1 MKSLSILLSIVSSM
15 ILLLTASAPCSARC
29 VGSAPEITVKIV
41 NNTPVASCNVYV
53 LLTHDSSSLG
63 DSVTGIQFDAP
74 TQLSS
79 ISNGQFKTTQLTSGR
94 LIFSYYGP
102 VASNQDPNLASVR
115 FDKVELTYPGAAN
128 LTAVD
133 FFGIPFKLQSL
144 DINSN
149 VLQTLAYYTSTN
161 TLVPLLTAIAT
172 NTKVQTTCPA
182 ATPGCT
188 SGTPCT
194 GSFARVLS
202 PSILPSSSSD
212 YPSMQPYVISVK
224 GQTVTIA
231 GTYEGPIG
239 LSPNTYKY
247 TGTFSQDDGSITLSG
262 TMTAGSPKTLKVVG
276 TTLASAIYTING
288 SYTVENNP
296 AQVSDNDVYA
306 AIYRDL
312 VSGFDFGYVGGK
324 YGSNSNAWYGTTPYN
339 PPYACA
345 RSTNDGFFNQY
356 ASVIAANSDAYGFPF
371 SDVNQHV
378 QVGLNSGGTG
388 PVHTLVITILPDDM
402 LDAPIITSSSSTDN
416 SITIGWP
423 AISGAT
429 GYKVSVSPPLVAQ
442 IIDAGMST
450 SKTISSLNP
459 GTPYTVSVTAYKG
472 ASSSEAIPISITTTG
487 SPMVVAEDAN
497 SVGWDFTPNFTGTFT
512 GHTITFNG
520 CTKTLPTLLN
530 PAIVFYGIPGEK
542 NAQNAYVFEWKDAL
556 GALVYSSVLYVN
568 LNGQGTNGGAPSVP
582 CNYGG
587 SGGPNCFGTLCYGI
601 INPDPTKTFMAANQH
616 TPTYDLYPQ
625 NLYLSIAPVGQRKF
639 CQATY
644 TLSDLNSDGVVGGAD
659 LTLLLAAWGA
669 CSAAPP
675 PCKEDLNSDG
685 FVTGADLAMM
695 IAEWGTNQN

>member
-1 MKSLSILLSIVSSM
+1 MKSPRILLSIVSSM
-15 ILLLTASAPCSARC
+15 ILLLTASAPCSAQD
-29 VGSAPEITVKIV
+29 GSVPPITVKIV
-41 NNTPVASCNVYV
+41 NNSSVDPSNVYV
-53 LLTHDSSSLG
+53 LLTHTLNLG
-63 DSVTGIQFDAP
+63 DSVTGIEFNTP
-74 TQLSS
+74 TKLSS
-79 ISNGQFKTTQLTSGR
+79 ITNGEFTTTQLTSGR
-94 LIFSYYGP
+94 IIFSYYGP
-102 VASNQDPNLASVR
+102 VDFDQNPNNPSVR

-144 DINSN
+144 DTNSN
-149 VLQTLAYYTSTN
+149 VLQTLAYYTSTH
-161 TLVPLLTAIAT
+161 TLVPLLTALAPSAV
-172 NTKVQTTCPA
+172 VQTTCPA
-182 ATPGCT
+182 TPGCT
-188 SGTPCT
+188 A

-202 PSILPSSSSD
+202 PSVLSPTKIY
-212 YPSMQPYVISVK
+212 YPSMQPYVDSVK
-224 GQTVTIA
+224 GKTVTIA
-231 GTYEGPIG
+231 GTYEGHIG
-239 LSPNTYKY
+239 PTPNTYNY

-262 TMTAGSPKTLKVVG
+262 TMTAGSPKTLKVDG
-276 TTLASAIYTING
+276 STLAAAIYTING
-288 SYTVENNP
+288 SYTVDNILH
-296 AQVSDNDVYA
+296 QVSDNDVYA

-312 VSGFDFGYVGGK
+312 VSGFGFGYVGGK
-324 YGSNSNAWYGTTPYN
+324 YGPNSNAWYGTTPYN

-371 SDVNQHV
+371 SDVNQPV

-388 PVHTLVITILPDDM
+388 HVDTLQITILPDDM
-402 LDAPIITSSSSTDN
+402 LDTPIITAASSTDN

-429 GYKVSVSPPLVAQ
+429 GYKVSVSPPLVAN
-442 IIDAGMST
+442 IIDAGTST
-450 SKTISSLNP
+450 SITIHGLNP

-472 ASSSEAIPISITTTG
+472 ASSSGAIPISITTTG
-487 SPMVVAEDAN
+487 SPTVVAVDAN
-497 SVGWDFTPNFTGTFT
+497 SVGWNFIPNFTGTFT

-520 CTKTLPTLLN
+520 CTQTLKNQLN
-530 PAIVFYGIPGEK
+530 PAINFSGIPGEM

-568 LNGQGTNGGAPSVP
+568 LNGQGTNGGAPSLP
-582 CNYGG
+582 CQYGG
-587 SGGPNCFGTLCYGI
+587 SGGPHCYSPSAPLCFGI
-601 INPDPTKTFMAANQH
+601 INQNPTQTFMAANQH
-616 TPTYDLYPQ
+616 TPTYDPPPNAQ

-669 CSAAPP
+669 CSAAPA
-675 PCKEDLNSDG
+675 PCIEDLNSDG

>member
-1 MKSLSILLSIVSSM
+1 MKSPRILLSIVSSM
-15 ILLLTASAPCSARC
+15 ILLLTASAPCSAQC
-29 VGSAPEITVKIV
+29 VASAPQITVKIV
-41 NNTPVASCNVYV
+41 NNSSVDLCNVYV
-53 LLTHDSSSLG
+53 LLTHDSSCG
-63 DSVTGIQFDAP
+63 DESVSGIEFNTP
-74 TQLSS
+74 TKLSS
-79 ISNGQFKTTQLTSGR
+79 ITNGEFRTTQLTSGR
-94 LIFSYYGP
+94 IIFSYYGP
-102 VASNQDPNLASVR
+102 VDFDQNPNLPSVR

-144 DINSN
+144 DTNSN
-149 VLQTLAYYTSTN
+149 VLQTLAYYTSTH
-161 TLVPLLTAIAT
+161 TLVPLLTALAPSAV
-172 NTKVQTTCPA
+172 VQTTCPA
-182 ATPGCT
+182 TPGCT
-188 SGTPCT
+188 A

-202 PSILPSSSSD
+202 PSVLSPTKIY
-212 YPSMQPYVISVK
+212 YPSMQPYVDSVK
-224 GQTVTIA
+224 GKTVTIA
-231 GTYEGPIG
+231 GTYEGHIG
-239 LSPNTYKY
+239 PTPNTYNY

-262 TMTAGSPKTLKVVG
+262 TMTAGSPKTLKVDG
-276 TTLASAIYTING
+276 STLAAAIYTING
-288 SYTVENNP
+288 SYTVDNILH
-296 AQVSDNDVYA
+296 QVSDNDVYA

-312 VSGFDFGYVGGK
+312 VSGFGFGYVGGK
-324 YGSNSNAWYGTTPYN
+324 YGPNSNAWYGTTPYN

-371 SDVNQHV
+371 SDVNQPV

-388 PVHTLVITILPDDM
+388 HVDTLQITILPDDM
-402 LDAPIITSSSSTDN
+402 LDTPIITAASSTDN

-429 GYKVSVSPPLVAQ
+429 GYKVSVSPPLVAN
-442 IIDAGMST
+442 IIDAGTST
-450 SKTISSLNP
+450 SITIHGLNP

-472 ASSSEAIPISITTTG
+472 ASSSGAIPISITTTG
-487 SPMVVAEDAN
+487 SPTVVAVDAN
-497 SVGWDFTPNFTGTFT
+497 SVGWNFIPNFTGTFT

-520 CTKTLPTLLN
+520 CTQTLNNQLN
-530 PAIVFYGIPGEK
+530 PAINFSGIPGEM

-568 LNGQGTNGGAPSVP
+568 LNGLESNSEGA
-582 CNYGG
+582 
-587 SGGPNCFGTLCYGI
+587 GPTCPYNPTPPPGTLNCNHTLCFGI
-601 INPDPTKTFMAANQH
+601 INQNPTQTFMAANQL
-616 TPTYDLYPQ
+616 TPTYDQYLH

-669 CSAAPP
+669 CSAAPA
-675 PCKEDLNSDG
+675 PCIEDLNSDG

>member
-1 MKSLSILLSIVSSM
+1 MKSPRILLSIVSSM
-15 ILLLTASAPCSARC
+15 ILLLTASAPCSAQD
-29 VGSAPEITVKIV
+29 GSVPPITVKIV
-41 NNTPVASCNVYV
+41 NNSSVESSNVYV
-53 LLTHDSSSLG
+53 LLTHTLNSG
-63 DSVTGIQFDAP
+63 DSVTGIEFNTP
-74 TQLSS
+74 TKLSS
-79 ISNGQFKTTQLTSGR
+79 ITNGEFTTTQLTSGR
-94 LIFSYYGP
+94 IIFSYYGS
-102 VASNQDPNLASVR
+102 VDFDQNPNNSSVR

-133 FFGIPFKLQSL
+133 FFGSPFKLQSL
-144 DINSN
+144 DSNSN
-149 VLQTLAYYTSTN
+149 VLQTLAYYASTH
-161 TLVPLLTAIAT
+161 TLVPLLTALAPSAV
-172 NTKVQTTCPA
+172 VQTTCPA
-182 ATPGCT
+182 TPGCT
-188 SGTPCT
+188 A

-202 PSILPSSSSD
+202 PSVLSPTKIY

-224 GQTVTIA
+224 GKTVTIA
-231 GTYEGPIG
+231 GTYDGINGP
-239 LSPNTYKY
+239 SPNTYNY

-262 TMTAGSPKTLKVVG
+262 TMTAGSPKTLKVDG
-276 TTLASAIYTING
+276 STLAAAIYTING
-288 SYTVENNP
+288 SYTVDNILH
-296 AQVSDNDVYA
+296 QVSDNDVYA

-312 VSGFDFGYVGGK
+312 VSGFGFGYVGGK
-324 YGSNSNAWYGTTPYN
+324 YGPNSNAWYGTTPYN

-371 SDVNQHV
+371 SDVNQPV

-388 PVHTLVITILPDDM
+388 HVDTLQITILPDDM
-402 LDAPIITSSSSTDN
+402 LDTPIITAASSTDN

-429 GYKVSVSPPLVAQ
+429 GYKVSVSPPLVAN
-442 IIDAGMST
+442 IIDAGTST
-450 SKTISSLNP
+450 SITIHGLNP

-472 ASSSEAIPISITTTG
+472 ASSSGAIPISITTTG
-487 SPMVVAEDAN
+487 SPTVVAVDAN
-497 SVGWDFTPNFTGTFT
+497 SVGWNFIPNFTGTFT

-520 CTKTLPTLLN
+520 CTQTLKNQLN
-530 PAIVFYGIPGEK
+530 PAINFSGIPGEM

-568 LNGQGTNGGAPSVP
+568 LNGLESNSEGAGPTCPYNPTPPPGTLN
-582 CNYGG
+582 CNHTL
-587 SGGPNCFGTLCYGI
+587 CFGK
-601 INPDPTKTFMAANQH
+601 INQNPTQTFMAANQL
-616 TPTYDLYPQ
+616 TPTYDQYLH

-669 CSAAPP
+669 CSAAPA
-675 PCKEDLNSDG
+675 PCIEDLNSDG

>member
-15 ILLLTASAPCSARC
+15 ILLLTASAPCSAQC
-29 VGSAPEITVKIV
+29 VASGPPITVKIV
-41 NNTPVASCNVYV
+41 NNSSVDSCNVYV
-53 LLTHDSSSLG
+53 LLTHDSSCGG
-63 DSVTGIQFDAP
+63 DAVNVISFDTP
-74 TQLSS
+74 TQLST
-79 ISNGQFKTTQLTSGR
+79 IPNGEFTTTQLTSGR

-102 VASNQDPNLASVR
+102 VFSNQEPNIPSVR
-115 FDKVELTYPGAAN
+115 YDKVELTYPGAAN

-144 DINSN
+144 DSNNN

-161 TLVPLLTAIAT
+161 TLVPLLTALAP
-172 NTKVQTTCPA
+172 NTVVQTTCP

-194 GSFARVLS
+194 TGSFARVLS
-202 PSILPSSSSD
+202 PSKIITNN
-212 YPSMQPYVISVK
+212 YPSMQSYVSSVA

-231 GTYEGPIG
+231 GTYEGNIPPT
-239 LSPNTYKY
+239 PNTYTY
-247 TGTFSQDDGSITLSG
+247 TGTFCQDGSITLSG
-262 TMTAGSPKTLKVVG
+262 TMTFGTPKTLKVDCS
-276 TTLASAIYTING
+276 TLAAAIYTING
-288 SYTVENNP
+288 SYTVDNN
-296 AQVSDNDVYA
+296 QGHVSDNDVYA

-312 VSGFDFGYVGGK
+312 VSGFGFGYVGGK
-324 YGSNSNAWYGTTPYN
+324 YGTNSNAWYGTTPYN

-345 RSTNDGFFNQY
+345 RSSPSDLYFNQY

-378 QVGLNSGGTG
+378 QVGLNAGGTG
-388 PVHTLVITILPDDM
+388 PVDTLRITILPDDM
-402 LDAPIITSSSSTDN
+402 LDTPIIASASSTDS

-442 IIDAGMST
+442 IIDAGTST
-450 SKTISSLNP
+450 STTISSLNP
-459 GTPYTVSVTAYKG
+459 GTPYTVSVTASKG
-472 ASSSEAIPISITTTG
+472 ASSSEAIPVTITTTG
-487 SPMVVAEDAN
+487 SPMVVAVDAN
-497 SVGWDFTPNFTGTFT
+497 SVGWNFIPNFTGTFT

-520 CTKTLPTLLN
+520 CEHLLSGTN
-530 PAIVFYGIPGEK
+530 QSFQFNGIPGEK
-542 NAQNAYVFEWKDAL
+542 NDQNAYVFEWNDAN
-556 GALVYSSVLYVN
+556 GHLVYNSVLYVN
-568 LNGQGTNGGAPSVP
+568 LNGLGTNNDGAQSNP

-587 SGGPNCFGTLCYGI
+587 SGGPNCSGTLCYGI
-601 INPDPTKTFMAANQH
+601 INQDPTKTFMAANQH
-616 TPTYDLYPQ
+616 TPTYDDTHH

-639 CQATY
+639 CQATH
-644 TLSDLNSDGVVGGAD
+644 TLSDLNLDGVVGGAD

-669 CSAAPP
+669 CSAAPA
-675 PCKEDLNSDG
+675 PCIEDLNSDG